1 MGGIFGYIGNDEC
14 KDILAAG
21 LECLEKRGGEITGI
35 AMKNAD
41 DIFAVK
47 TVGNTQDLKQKLSK
61 IDNPSTVG
69 IAQCDKAVRCKASPL
84 TAKPASNNM
93 FAIAMDGYVDN
104 FDDLKRWSA
113 NPFPIATDEDLLLAM
128 LCVLNQNEKI
138 QIISKISSMISSTP
152 SFVFFGN
159 DADVLYCHAGTYPL
173 LIGIGENGFYVSSE
187 LNSLTR
193 LCSKYTSL
201 DFGESARI
209 TKSKLTVYDGKM
221 RKIKKI
227 LLSTPEEIQFENNYP
242 FKDEIFYCP
251 LAVKETYKN
260 FVHNSRLDFDD
271 LKLTRRSVE
280 KIKRI
285 ILTGSG
291 SSYNVAKISAYNFE
305 MLTDIPTVAYE
316 AGELR
321 YSGCIIDKNTL
332 MIAIS
337 HRGENDNTIACVR
350 RAKSLGAKAICLT
363 SNKSS
368 TLARISDKII
378 NPNCDFDVSDI
389 SFRSYISNYLA
400 MSFFTLY
407 MGYKNNV
414 VNELYLNV
422 TIKMAEMLSGKV
434 FSSVKSSIAFESI
447 ADILSTCRSVY
458 VTGLG
463 ADYALTLE
471 GAQKL
476 QQVSSIE
483 AIAYPVCR
491 LSQIPADMLNDKVV
505 LALITNKEFLQKSL
519 YDLRRIKNLGAR
531 VMIITT
537 SNIEE
542 EIKDFESI
550 LAFNDSIPLFNP
562 LTCICSIYKI
572 AVLVEEIKSKPHI
585 DEAV

>member
-1 MGGIFGYIGNDEC
+1 MSGIFGYIGNEEC
-14 KDILAAG
+14 RELLADG
-21 LECLEKRGGEITGI
+21 LESLEKRGKETSGI
-35 AMKNAD
+35 ALKNMD
-41 DIFAVK
+41 DIFSVK
-47 TVGNTQDLKQKLSK
+47 TVGNASALKQKLLK
-61 IDNPSTVG
+61 INNTATIG
-69 IAQCDKAVRCKASPL
+69 IAQCDNAARCKASPL
-84 TAKPASNNM
+84 TAKPAANNM
-93 FAIAMDGYVDN
+93 YAVVMDGYIDN
-104 FDDLKRWSA
+104 FDDLKRQSGH
-113 NPFPIATDEDLLLAM
+113 PFPIATDEDLLLAM
-128 LCVLNQNEKI
+128 LCVLNQPEKI
-138 QIISKISSMISSTP
+138 ELAGKIAAMIVGTP
-152 SFVFFGN
+152 SFMFFSN
-159 DADVLYCHAGTYPL
+159 EADVLYCRAGSQPL
-173 LIGIGENGFYVSSE
+173 LIGIGENGFYISSE
-187 LNSLTR
+187 LNTLTR
-193 LCSKYTSL
+193 LCAKYTSL

-209 TKSKLTVYDGKM
+209 TKNKLTVYDSKY
-221 RKIKKI
+221 RKIKKV
-227 LLSTPEEIQFENNYP
+227 LLATPQEIHFENNYP

-260 FVHNSRLDFDD
+260 FIHNAKLDFED

-291 SSYNVAKISAYNFE
+291 SSYNVAKISQYNFE
-305 MLTDIPTVAYE
+305 MLTDIPCMACE

-321 YSGCIIDKNTL
+321 YAGSIMDKSTL

-337 HRGENDNTIACVR
+337 HRGENDSTIACVR
-350 RAKSLGAKAICLT
+350 RAKTFGAKIICLT
-363 SNKSS
+363 SNKTSS
-368 TLARISDKII
+368 LARLSDRII

-407 MGYKNNV
+407 LGYKNSV

-434 FSSVKSSIAFESI
+434 FSSIKSSAAFENT
-447 ADILSTCRSVY
+447 AEILHTCSTVY

-463 ADYALTLE
+463 ADYALSLE

-476 QQVSSIE
+476 QQIGKLD
-483 AIAYPVCR
+483 AFAYPVCR
-491 LSQIPADMLNDKVV
+491 LSQTQEELLSDKVV
-505 LALITNKEFLQKSL
+505 IALITNKELLQKTL
-519 YDLRRIKNLGAR
+519 YDLRKIKNKGAR
-531 VMIITT
+531 VLIITT

-562 LTCICSIYKI
+562 IICICSVYKI
-572 AVLVEEIKSKPHI
+572 AVLTDEIKSKPII